1 MGLGGLL
8 ITYNIN
14 LLMVEKLKTLR
25 KSFVCFAQSFAP
37 FAVKKSLTPFL
48 SFLAFAFMLFPGE
61 SALCQEIKV
70 SEVIITIAEQ
80 LAAAESEPDALTLY
94 IERLHELA
102 EDPVTLNSG
111 NETEISRLFFL
122 SDFQIKAAADYIHS
136 SGRVVSV
143 YELAN
148 IPGFDRETVEW
159 MIPFIS
165 LETVQKFNADSV
177 RWHNNLITSIYYKP
191 ETQDTSLIGSPV
203 KVLTKYRFIA
213 GSFSGGITA
222 EKDAG
227 EKLWYGS
234 PPAPDFLSAHLSY
247 TGRGVIRRI
256 VIGDYSARFGLGTNI
271 SSGLRN
277 GMALTAPGFISS
289 RNEIK
294 PYTSSDENN
303 LFRGVSA
310 LLSYKFIEMTL
321 FYSINKTDATLIQTD
336 SSSQYSV
343 KTIISGGIHNTY
355 SSLNKKDNLTD
366 ETFGI
371 NLAGNYK
378 NLRLGL
384 TWSGD
389 VFSLPV
395 QKDAGKPEALFDFEG
410 KSNNIWSV
418 YYNGLIK
425 RNLLFGEVSV
435 NDNKSYAIVQGLSL
449 RPSDRLS
456 MSFVFRKYQPG
467 FYTFHGKGPGV
478 ASETKNEQ
486 GIAAIFSFEAAK
498 HLFLSGGCDAQS
510 YEWLRYRCS
519 GPSRGIRKELRIRY
533 EASPSMTFDASY
545 YYRMIMEDNDAISGI
560 KSQTE
565 TLTRSTRLSFRY
577 LVTKNLTLVTKL
589 DYKWVQTS
597 GSRGIAVLQ
606 DVNYRFRKIPLSV
619 WYRYCLFSTDDWD
632 SRLYVY
638 ENDLLYSFSIP
649 ALSGDGSRSYIM
661 AKWDINDFAEIRV
674 KYGITSLNESLNTT
688 INNDEIRF
696 QLKIL
701 F

>member
-1 MGLGGLL
+1 M
-8 ITYNIN
+8 
-14 LLMVEKLKTLR
+14 
-25 KSFVCFAQSFAP
+25 KSFAFFAQSFAS
-37 FAVKKSLTPFL
+37 FAVKKKLT
-48 SFLAFAFMLFPGE
+48 SFLRFLVFAFLLFSVE
-61 SALCQEIKV
+61 TALCQEIKV
-70 SEVIITIAEQ
+70 SEVVLTIAEQ

-102 EDPVTLNSG
+102 EDPVKLNSG
-111 NETEISRLFFL
+111 TESEISRLFFL
-122 SDFQIKAAADYIHS
+122 SDFQIKSAADYINT

-165 LETVQKFNADSV
+165 LETVQKFNTDSI

-191 ETQDTSLIGSPV
+191 GIQDTALIGSPV
-203 KVLTKYRFIA
+203 KFLTKYRFSA

-227 EKLWYGS
+227 EKFLYGS
-234 PPAPDFLSAHLSY
+234 PPSPDFLSAHLSY
-247 TGRGVIRRI
+247 TGRGVIRKI

-277 GMALTAPGFISS
+277 GMALSAPGFISS

-310 LLSYKFIEMTL
+310 LLAYKFIELTL

-336 SSSQYSV
+336 SLFQYSV
-343 KTIISGGIHNTY
+343 KTIVSGGIHNTY
-355 SSLNKKDNLTD
+355 ASLNKKDNLTN

-389 VFSLPV
+389 VFSLPL
-395 QKDAGKPEALFDFEG
+395 QKDVSKPEAVFDFEG
-410 KSNNIWSV
+410 KSNNLWSV
-418 YYNGLIK
+418 YYNTLIK

-435 NDNKSYAIVQGLSL
+435 NDDNNYAIVQGLSL

-456 MSFVFRKYQPG
+456 VSFIFRKYDPG

-486 GIAAIFSFEAAK
+486 GISAIFSFEAAK
-498 HLFLSGGCDAQS
+498 HLFISGGCDAQS

-519 GPSRGIRKELRIRY
+519 GPSRGIRKELRLRY
-533 EASPSMTFDASY
+533 EASRSMTLDASY
-545 YYRMIMEDNDAISGI
+545 FYRMIMQDDYTIPGI
-560 KSQTE
+560 KSQSE
-565 TLTRSTRLSFRY
+565 IVTRSTRFSFRY
-577 LVTKNLTLVTKL
+577 LLTENLTLITKL
-589 DYKWVQTS
+589 DYKWVQPS
-597 GSRGIAVLQ
+597 GSNGVAMLQ
-606 DVNYRFRKIPLSV
+606 DFNYRFRKIPLSV
-619 WYRYCLFSTDDWD
+619 WYRYCLFSTDNWD
-632 SRLYVY
+632 SRLYLY

-649 ALSGDGSRSYIM
+649 ALSGKGSRSYIM
-661 AKWDINDFAEIRV
+661 AKWDLNDFAEFRI
-674 KYGITSLNESLNTT
+674 KYGITSLNENLITMV
-688 INNDEIRF
+688 NNDELRF
-696 QLKIL
+696 QLKVL

>member
-1 MGLGGLL
+1 MKTELYIILFLL
-8 ITYNIN
+8 LPLDT
-14 LLMVEKLKTLR
+14 
-25 KSFVCFAQSFAP
+25 F
-37 FAVKKSLTPFL
+37 
-48 SFLAFAFMLFPGE
+48 
-61 SALCQEIKV
+61 CQEIKV

-102 EDPVTLNSG
+102 EDPVRLNSG
-111 NETEISRLFFL
+111 TEAEISRLFFL
-122 SDFQIKAAADYIHS
+122 SDFQIKSAAGYINS

-148 IPGFDRETVEW
+148 IPGFDQETVEW

-165 LETVQKFNADSV
+165 LETVQVINTDSI

-191 ETQDTSLIGSPV
+191 DLQDTSLIGSPF
-203 KVLTKYRFIA
+203 KILTKYRFSA

-222 EKDAG
+222 EKDTG
-227 EKLWYGS
+227 EKFLYGS
-234 PPAPDFLSAHLSY
+234 PPSPDFLSAHFSY
-247 TGRGVIRRI
+247 NGRGLIKKI
-256 VIGDYSARFGLGTNI
+256 VLGDYSARFGLGTNI
-271 SSGLRN
+271 SSGFRN
-277 GMALTAPGFISS
+277 GMALTTPGFISS

-303 LFRGVSA
+303 FFRGVTA
-310 LLSYKFIEMTL
+310 LLSYKFIELTL

-355 SSLNKKDNLTD
+355 ASLIKKDNLTV

-384 TWSGD
+384 SWSED
-389 VFSLPV
+389 VFSMPL
-395 QKDAGKPEALFDFEG
+395 QKDISKPETVFDFEG
-410 KSNNIWSV
+410 KNNNLWSF
-418 YYNGLIK
+418 YYNTLIK
-425 RNLLFGEVSV
+425 GNLLFGEVSL
-435 NDNKSYAIVQGLSL
+435 NDNNNYAIVQGLSL

-456 MSFVFRKYQPG
+456 MSFIFRKYEPG

-478 ASETKNEQ
+478 ASESQNEQ

-498 HLFLSGGCDAQS
+498 HFFVSGGCDAQS

-519 GPSRGIRKELRIRY
+519 GPSRGIRKELRLRY
-533 EASPSMTFDASY
+533 EASGSMTFDASY
-545 YYRMIMEDNDAISGI
+545 YYRMIMQDDNANRGI
-560 KSQTE
+560 KSQSE
-565 TLTRSTRLSFRY
+565 IVTRSTRFSFRY
-577 LVTKNLTLVTKL
+577 LITENLTLVTKI
-589 DYKWVQTS
+589 DYKWVQPS
-597 GSRGIAVLQ
+597 GSNGVAMLQ
-606 DVNYRFRKIPLSV
+606 DLNYRFRKIPLSV

-632 SRLYVY
+632 SRLYLY

-649 ALSGDGSRSYIM
+649 ALSGKGSRSYIM
-661 AKWDINDFAEIRV
+661 AKWDLNDFAEFRV
-674 KYGITSLNESLNTT
+674 KYGITTLNESLNTIKNT
-688 INNDEIRF
+688 DEIKF

>member
-1 MGLGGLL
+1 
-8 ITYNIN
+8 
-14 LLMVEKLKTLR
+14 
-25 KSFVCFAQSFAP
+25 
-37 FAVKKSLTPFL
+37 
-48 SFLAFAFMLFPGE
+48 MLFLLLP
-61 SALCQEIKV
+61 LDTFCQEIKV
-70 SEVIITIAEQ
+70 SEVVLTIAEQ
-80 LAAAESEPDALTLY
+80 LAATESEPDALALY

-102 EDPVTLNSG
+102 EDPVKLNTG
-111 NETEISRLFFL
+111 TEAEISKLFFL
-122 SDFQIKAAADYIHS
+122 SDFQIKSAADYINS
-136 SGRVVSV
+136 SGRIVSV

-165 LETVQKFNADSV
+165 LETVQIFNADSV
-177 RWHNNLITSIYYKP
+177 RWHNNLITNIYYKHGI
-191 ETQDTSLIGSPV
+191 QDTSLIGSPV
-203 KVLTKYRFIA
+203 KIITKYRFSA

-227 EKLWYGS
+227 EQILYGS
-234 PPAPDFLSAHLSY
+234 PPSPDFLSAHLSY
-247 TGRGVIRRI
+247 TGRGVIRKI

-321 FYSINKTDATLIQTD
+321 FYSVNKTDATLIQTD

-355 SSLNKKDNLTD
+355 SLLNKKDNLTD
-366 ETFGI
+366 VTFGI

-395 QKDAGKPEALFDFEG
+395 QKDISKPEAVFDFEG
-410 KSNNIWSV
+410 KSNNLWSV
-418 YYNGLIK
+418 YYNTLIK

-435 NDNKSYAIVQGLSL
+435 NDNNNYALVQGLSL

-456 MSFVFRKYQPG
+456 MSFIFRKYDPG

-486 GIAAIFSFEAAK
+486 GIAAIFSFEAAR
-498 HLFLSGGCDAQS
+498 HLFVSGGCDAQS

-519 GPSRGIRKELRIRY
+519 GPSRGIRKELRLMY

-545 YYRMIMEDNDAISGI
+545 YYRMIMQDDNANPGI
-560 KSQTE
+560 KSQSE
-565 TLTRSTRLSFRY
+565 ILTRSTRFSFRY
-577 LVTKNLTLVTKL
+577 NVTGNLTLVTKI
-589 DYKWVQTS
+589 DYKWVQPS
-597 GSRGIAVLQ
+597 CSKGAAMLQ
-606 DVNYRFRKIPLSV
+606 DLNYRFRKIPLPV

-632 SRLYVY
+632 SRLYLY

-649 ALSGDGSRSYIM
+649 ALSGRGSRNYIM
-661 AKWDINDFAEIRV
+661 AKWDLNDFAEFRV
-674 KYGITSLNESLNTT
+674 KYGITSLNESLNTLKNT
-688 INNDEIRF
+688 DEIRF
-696 QLKIL
+696 QIKIL